1 LLQQTKHKPTTAVLL
16 GIGGYVPQTIIT
28 NQDLEYRLDTSDEWI
43 QSRTGIRMRRQVSDG
58 ESTSDLAIQAG
69 RRALDSAGNPDIDLV
84 ILATTTPDHP
94 CPATAPYVASKLG
107 LGDVPAYDLAAV
119 CSGFIFALAQAN
131 AAVLSGQ
138 SHNVLVIGADAFS
151 SIINPEDRNTAVIF
165 GDGAGAVVI
174 GPSYD
179 QQSDGLS
186 AFELRSDGSQ
196 KDLIMVAAGGAQ
208 IPLRDST
215 SDSDR
220 FFAMKGKEVFS
231 KAVNAMSSSSRT
243 ALEKSKWKAKDVDW
257 LVAHQ
262 ANQRILNCVSTALN
276 IPSEKAVVHLDRVGN
291 TSAASIPLALADHAS
306 SFKEGDRILLTAF
319 GGGATWGA
327 ATLTWPN
334 ISVAEL

>member
-1 LLQQTKHKPTTAVLL
+1 
-16 GIGGYVPQTIIT
+16 
-28 NQDLEYRLDTSDEWI
+28 
-43 QSRTGIRMRRQVSDG
+43 
-58 ESTSDLAIQAG
+58 
-69 RRALDSAGNPDIDLV
+69 
-84 ILATTTPDHP
+84 
-94 CPATAPYVASKLG
+94 YVASKLG

-220 FFAMKGKEVFS
+220 FFAM
-231 KAVNAMSSSSRT
+231 
-243 ALEKSKWKAKDVDW
+243 
-257 LVAHQ
+257 
-262 ANQRILNCVSTALN
+262 
-276 IPSEKAVVHLDRVGN
+276 
-291 TSAASIPLALADHAS
+291 
-306 SFKEGDRILLTAF
+306 
-319 GGGATWGA
+319 
-327 ATLTWPN
+327 
-334 ISVAEL
+334 